1 MILIIDIFSI
11 VIITIL
17 SIYNSFNKQFIN
29 EILRLTSLV
38 LAIFLTN
45 LTSINLELNEVITN
59 NTKSILDIDRIFNFE
74 IFNAISFLLVAA
86 TFYTIILYL
95 GKLFKNQIKDFSKN
109 EYDFFQK
116 LIIVV
121 FSTFRMV
128 LILSLLMYGLESS
141 IFNSTSVK
149 EIIHTSPSLKAFS
162 SFSQSIVIN

>member
-1 MILIIDIFSI
+1 MIIIIDIFII

-29 EILRLTSLV
+29 EILRLISLV

-45 LTSINLELNEVITN
+45 LTSINLALNELITN
-59 NTKSILDIDRIFNFE
+59 NTKSFLDIDRIFNFE

>member
-1 MILIIDIFSI
+1 MIIIIDIFII

-45 LTSINLELNEVITN
+45 LTSINVELNKVITN

-86 TFYTIILYL
+86 TFYSMILYL
-95 GKLFKNQIKDFSKN
+95 GKLSKNQIKDFSKN

>member
-1 MILIIDIFSI
+1 M
-11 VIITIL
+11 IITIL
-17 SIYNSFNKQFIN
+17 SIYNSFNKQLIN

-59 NTKSILDIDRIFNFE
+59 NTKSILNIDRIFNFE

-86 TFYTIILYL
+86 TFYSIILYL
-95 GKLFKNQIKDFSKN
+95 GKLSKNQIKDFSKN

>member
-1 MILIIDIFSI
+1 MILIIDIFII

>member
-1 MILIIDIFSI
+1 MIIIIDIFII

-45 LTSINLELNEVITN
+45 LTSINVELNKVITN

-86 TFYTIILYL
+86 TFYSMILYL
-95 GKLFKNQIKDFSKN
+95 GKLSKNQIKDFSKN

-162 SFSQSIVIN
+162 SFSQSIIIN

>member
-1 MILIIDIFSI
+1 MIIIIDIFII

-17 SIYNSFNKQFIN
+17 SIYNSFYKQFIN
-29 EILRLTSLV
+29 EILRLISLV

-45 LTSINLELNEVITN
+45 LTSINLALNELITN

-86 TFYTIILYL
+86 TFYSIILYL
-95 GKLFKNQIKDFSKN
+95 GKLSKNQIKDFSKN

-116 LIIVV
+116 LIVVV

>member
-1 MILIIDIFSI
+1 MIIIIDIAI
-11 VIITIL
+11 IMIITIL
-17 SIYNSFNKQFIN
+17 SIYNSFNKQLIN

-45 LTSINLELNEVITN
+45 LTSINVELNKVITN

-86 TFYTIILYL
+86 TFYSMILYL
-95 GKLFKNQIKDFSKN
+95 GKLSKNQIKDFSKN

>member
-1 MILIIDIFSI
+1 MIIIIDIAI
-11 VIITIL
+11 IMIITIL
-17 SIYNSFNKQFIN
+17 SIYNSFNKQLIN

-59 NTKSILDIDRIFNFE
+59 NTKSILNIDRIFNFE

-86 TFYTIILYL
+86 TFYSIILYL
-95 GKLFKNQIKDFSKN
+95 GKLSKNQIKDFSKN